1 MVDKLSLLGK
11 SSIPLERADKSISL
25 MFRKVIEQ
33 SMLVLDNLSLTLKD
47 ISLWSEIGRSE
58 AQKLRVVTPEQHVRS
73 RMCP

>member
-33 SMLVLDNLSLTLKD
+33 GMLVLDNLSLTLKD
-47 ISLWSEIGRSE
+47 ISLWSEIGRS
-58 AQKLRVVTPEQHVRS
+58 
-73 RMCP
+73 